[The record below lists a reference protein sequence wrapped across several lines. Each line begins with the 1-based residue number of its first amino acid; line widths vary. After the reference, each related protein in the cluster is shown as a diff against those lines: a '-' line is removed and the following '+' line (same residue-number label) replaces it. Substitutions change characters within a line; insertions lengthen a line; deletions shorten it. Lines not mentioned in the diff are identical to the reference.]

1 MFRLYKRPRRGHFN
15 LDGSQPHE
23 TTRPTALHYVT
34 FNLIG
39 WVHVAQVV
47 EAARE
52 HSEKPGSFLSLWSV
66 KHDDE
71 VDQPEAVPVLCK
83 AIRWI
88 AQFLPRDDLYY
99 LQYTEPFEGM
109 GVDFPFQQV
118 TIICKQMR
126 VGDRYYCA
134 VIYELQLRKPSVTT
148 LKIVSSSAS
157 PSSFSS
163 TEIFLLAADLLIM
176 DARAPFFFQADRYA
190 FSRLLEIVHYGV
202 LIYGTEAI
210 FPQVCWQ

>member
-99 LQYTEPFEGM
+99 LQYTEPLEGM

-118 TIICKQMR
+118 N
-126 VGDRYYCA
+126 
-134 VIYELQLRKPSVTT
+134 
-148 LKIVSSSAS
+148 
-157 PSSFSS
+157 
-163 TEIFLLAADLLIM
+163 
-176 DARAPFFFQADRYA
+176 RYA
-190 FSRLLEIVHYGV
+190 FSRLLEIVRYGV
-202 LIYGTEAI
+202 LIYGTKAI
-210 FPQVCWQ
+210 FPQPELPQPARLALDHPLYSTDLGTFSAYSSVDPDSGARAWTALGLPHSYHQPAGQRYNSEGSS